1 MDPNQQQPV
10 APMPNGQVSGGSMPQ
25 TPGQP
30 QQQPESTQA
39 RNPNST
45 QNTLLIAEL
54 REGMVIMNDG
64 SFRAVVACQSINFDL
79 MSARE
84 REGVEYS
91 YQSFLNS
98 LYFPIQIFVRSQ
110 KVDIGPYLDRLA
122 KIRRDQDNML
132 LGVLMDDYMG
142 FIDALSQE
150 TNIMD
155 KDFYV
160 IVPYYPSGDMASF
173 TSGSKNIFSA
183 LLKPDKQKHVTINQ
197 SVYTKAKDEM
207 SNRVNAVMS
216 GLFQMGI
223 KSSQLNTQQL
233 GALYYNMYNP
243 DTAVREPLH
252 DFENITSTY
261 VKKGEGE
268 APQPHLDREMH

>member
-1 MDPNQQQPV
+1 MDPNNQQQAAQQPQP
-10 APMPNGQVSGGSMPQ
+10 APMPSGSVASGPRTPQ
-25 TPGQP
+25 ASQP
-30 QQQPESTQA
+30 

-45 QNTLLIAEL
+45 QNTLLISEL
-54 REGMVIMNDG
+54 REGMAIMNDG

-142 FIDALSQE
+142 FIDAISQE

-160 IVPYYPSGDMASF
+160 IVPYFPAGDVASLAQN
-173 TSGSKNIFSA
+173 SKNIFTA
-183 LLKPDKQKHVTINQ
+183 FLKPDQQKVVTIDQ
-197 SVYTKAKDEM
+197 AAYTKAKEELG
-207 SNRVNAVMS
+207 NRVNAVMS

-223 KSSQLNTQQL
+223 KCTQLNTKQL
-233 GALYYNMYNP
+233 GELYYNMYNP
-243 DTAVREPLH
+243 DTAVREPLGN
-252 DFENITSTY
+252 FENLTSTY
-261 VKKGEGE
+261 VRKGDGA
-268 APQPHLDREMH
+268 APQPHLDKGVQ